1 MSAVDVLEFSDNEV
15 VPIKELVD
23 LYESVGWMRYVAD
36 PDALARAVDRS
47 DYVVTA
53 RDAEG
58 LLVGLARVLSDDVSI
73 MYLQDVLVRPS
84 HHRRGIGAILVQRC
98 LTKYEHV
105 HQNMLIT
112 DDEPGQLAFYNSLG
126 YHNLNDLGE
135 IKINA
140 FIQMRGLD

>member
-1 MSAVDVLEFSDNEV
+1 MDVLDFSDNEI

-53 RDAEG
+53 RDPEG

-84 HHRRGIGAILVQRC
+84 HHRKGIGTILVQRC
-98 LTKYEHV
+98 LNKFDHV
-105 HQNMLIT
+105 HQKVLLT
-112 DDEPGQLAFYNSLG
+112 DDEPGQLAFYDSLG
-126 YHNLNDLGE
+126 YRNINNLGE
-135 IKINA
+135 IKLNG
-140 FIQMRGLD
+140 FIQMHGLS